1 MKLSPCLICK
11 SEVCVMESFYS
22 LLVKSLITAST
33 FILVTLI
40 VFYHAVDIKLFSVN
54 NCIEDWRIATSPRK
68 MGFVVLEV
76 LLCMIHPP
84 PILSNYMW
92 PSDQLHSDSSY
103 DHSSHP
109 DVTFPP
115 PRYTTAVPGEHHSIS
130 SKLHIPDTE
139 NSSASYATV
148 FTTPYI
154 TSTPRFVE
162 HKSEFISLE
171 LSLSIPMFLRL
182 YLIFRVLLL
191 HSTFFTDAGSR
202 SIGALNR
209 VKINV
214 RFVLK
219 TLATAQPGTMLLI
232 FILFMWV
239 ITSWIMRV
247 CERLVYPIESYGLV
261 C

>member
-1 MKLSPCLICK
+1 MTRLQNVWCFFLFNSNQ
-11 SEVCVMESFYS
+11 
-22 LLVKSLITAST
+22 
-33 FILVTLI
+33 
-40 VFYHAVDIKLFSVN
+40 LFSVN
-54 NCIEDWRIATSPRK
+54 NCIEDWRIATNPRK
-68 MGFVVLEV
+68 IGFVVLEV
-76 LLCMIHPP
+76 FLCMIHPP
-84 PILSNYMW
+84 PILSNYLW
-92 PSDQLHSDSSY
+92 PGEQSHLLD
-103 DHSSHP
+103 DHLSHP

-115 PRYTTAVPGEHHSIS
+115 PRHSVSVATTDEKSGKHSVHIPNMHNSSIS
-130 SKLHIPDTE
+130 YMTPM
-139 NSSASYATV
+139 
-148 FTTPYI
+148 TTQWSVPH
-154 TSTPRFVE
+154 TTHSVQE

-191 HSTFFTDAGSR
+191 HSTFFTDAGSQ

-232 FILFMWV
+232 FILSMWV

-247 CERLVYPIESYGLV
+247 CER
-261 C
+261 